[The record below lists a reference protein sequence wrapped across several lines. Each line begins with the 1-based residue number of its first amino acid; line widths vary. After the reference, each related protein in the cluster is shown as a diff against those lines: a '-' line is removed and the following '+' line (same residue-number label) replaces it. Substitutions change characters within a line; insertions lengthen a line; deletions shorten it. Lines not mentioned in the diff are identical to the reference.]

1 MQIKEQQLVPDMEQC
16 TGSKLENE
24 YVKTVYCHCAY
35 FTYMQGTLCEPSGW
49 KKYQLQSKLPAE
61 ISVTSDMH
69 MTPPLWQKVKR
80 N

>member
-61 ISVTSDMH
+61 ISVTSDMQ
-69 MTPPLWQKVKR
+69 MTPT
-80 N
+80 